1 VGEGGEAHFA
11 GDFFAE
17 LDQGVGGEGDDFSG
31 IEVEEM
37 VVAFASPAAAGAG
50 AFGGVDEIVVGLLAH
65 AEVDLFEETGV
76 KEMLEGAVDGGLGGA
91 DGGFAEFQE
100 KFFGFEGA
108 FELLDGF
115 EDGEALGGELE
126 FSLAEEVAKDVLGV
140 LWLHDGNDGAR
151 GGWSQ
156 SGMNAECGMR
166 NAEMGCNEA
175 MRGYLTSMPS
185 GTGSW
190 REKRPVTTQ

>member
-50 AFGGVDEIVVGLLAH
+50 AFGGVDEIVVGLLAD

-76 KEMLEGAVDGGLGGA
+76 EEMLEGAVDGGLGSA

-100 KFFGFEGA
+100 KFFGFEGPA
-108 FELLDGF
+108 EFLDDL
-115 EDGEALGGELE
+115 ENGEALGGVLEL
-126 FSLAEEVAKDVLGV
+126 SLAKEVAEEVL
-140 LWLHDGNDGAR
+140 
-151 GGWSQ
+151 
-156 SGMNAECGMR
+156 
-166 NAEMGCNEA
+166 
-175 MRGYLTSMPS
+175 
-185 GTGSW
+185 GSW
-190 REKRPVTTQ
+190 HAGRISGKHKTRNIKQKTQKGRCAVVKSSSRQVVESSSRVAVVCWGWGG